1 MQQRSNS
8 ALLRHLA
15 ASFQAATPVALAL
28 RASCVNWPP
37 SSINF
42 QPQRGQESGSRR
54 RRRWPRRQQQRQ
66 CLILIADVF
75 IVQQLLLFL
84 LLLLLLLLLCEQ
96 LAVRLVVGTRHSSCR
111 AARVTLAHNLR
122 IPAASI
128 SQKKKRE
135 KSEKPKPVSGIS
147 IEFFAEQLLLAKS
160 RQIPPDC
167 GRL

>member
-1 MQQRSNS
+1 M
-8 ALLRHLA
+8 
-15 ASFQAATPVALAL
+15 ALAL

-54 RRRWPRRQQQRQ
+54 RRRWPRRQRQ
-66 CLILIADVF
+66 WLILIADVF
-75 IVQQLLLFL
+75 IVQQ
-84 LLLLLLLLLCEQ
+84 LLLLLLLLCEQ
-96 LAVRLVVGTRHSSCR
+96 LAVRLVVGTQHSSCR

-128 SQKKKRE
+128 SQKKARKKRE
-135 KSEKPKPVSGIS
+135 KTRPKPKPVSGIS